1 MSIPAHR
8 VFASEAALERGRRL
22 LPGRCLENEVER
34 AIKSGRKTTWVPSWV
49 ACPPPLGVGERY
61 VVLDR
66 EIGVGCV
73 VRKCRSR
80 LTGQRVWRVIRVLPI
95 RRRRK

>member
-1 MSIPAHR
+1 
-8 VFASEAALERGRRL
+8 
-22 LPGRCLENEVER
+22 
-34 AIKSGRKTTWVPSWV
+34 
-49 ACPPPLGVGERY
+49 VGERY